1 MSPRFKS
8 VASRDFYYIL
18 HSGGLTKDNYIEKRK
33 RKRKI
38 KRNREKK
45 ERQKRKRKRK
55 LGKKY

>member
-18 HSGGLTKDNYIEKRK
+18 HSEGLMKDNYLEKR
-33 RKRKI
+33 

-45 ERQKRKRKRK
+45 EKRKRK
-55 LGKKY
+55 LGEKY

>member
-18 HSGGLTKDNYIEKRK
+18 HSEGFMKDNYIEKRT

-45 ERQKRKRKRK
+45 EEKRERENS
-55 LGKKY
+55 GKKY